1 MDLVFDIETDDLKAT
16 KVHCIV
22 AQNPDTNELFKFPPE
37 RVQEGYEFLATAD
50 RLIGH
55 NIIGF
60 DIPMIKKF
68 GSVDLSHKPVV
79 DTLVMSR
86 LFNPVREGG
95 HSLDKWGH
103 RLGFQKIEFD
113 DYENYSPL
121 MLKYCTRDVQLNTVL
136 FHHLRNEGRGFTK
149 DSVELEQTIA
159 LIMKQQEEKGF
170 KFNVQKAEL
179 LLAELRQKMQKAEDE
194 VHEVFKP
201 KLIDVK
207 DVKPKLKKDGT
218 LSKRGLTTEEYE
230 ERLETN
236 DTTPFTRR

>member
-1 MDLVFDIETDDLKAT
+1 MMDLVFDIETDDLKAT

-68 GSVDLSHKPVV
+68 GGIDLSKKSLI

-103 RLGFQKIEFD
+103 RLGFQ
-113 DYENYSPL
+113 
-121 MLKYCTRDVQLNTVL
+121 
-136 FHHLRNEGRGFTK
+136 
-149 DSVELEQTIA
+149 
-159 LIMKQQEEKGF
+159 
-170 KFNVQKAEL
+170 
-179 LLAELRQKMQKAEDE
+179 
-194 VHEVFKP
+194 
-201 KLIDVK
+201 
-207 DVKPKLKKDGT
+207 
-218 LSKRGLTTEEYE
+218 
-230 ERLETN
+230 
-236 DTTPFTRR
+236 

>member
-68 GSVDLSHKPVV
+68 GGIDLSRKSLI

-95 HSLDKWGH
+95 HSLEKWGH

-113 DYENYSPL
+113 DYANYSPL

-136 FHHLRNEGRGFTK
+136 FHYLRNEGRGFTK
-149 DSVELEQTIA
+149 DSIELEQA
-159 LIMKQQEEKGF
+159 VAHIMKKQEEKGF
-170 KFNVQKAEL
+170 KFDVQKAEL
-179 LLAELRQKMQKAEDE
+179 LLAELREKMQKAEDE
-194 VHEVFKP
+194 VH
-201 KLIDVK
+201 
-207 DVKPKLKKDGT
+207 
-218 LSKRGLTTEEYE
+218 
-230 ERLETN
+230 
-236 DTTPFTRR
+236 